1 MVIVNMVIVA
11 VMAFGIGYI
20 FGKGKIEIVK
30 VANKTDSA
38 EIVKIQE
45 EVLHVQRKMEEAQ
58 QRHLEEYENQFGKG
72 VS

>member
-1 MVIVNMVIVA
+1 MVIVA

-20 FGKGKIEIVK
+20 FGKGKIEIVRT
-30 VANKTDSA
+30 ANKVDSA

-45 EVLHVQRKMEEAQ
+45 EVLRIQRKMEEEQ
-58 QRHLEEYENQFGKG
+58 KRHLEEYENQFGKG